1 MTSAGVPGNLNSRR
15 QAISE
20 RRLSPKFVNPCSSSL
35 NLMQEPM
42 AATATLDASSVT
54 NLAPAKPWRPRVNP
68 WIVAMTVTLATF
80 MEVLDSSIA
89 NVALPHIA
97 GGLGATQD
105 EATWVLTAYLV
116 ANAVILP
123 AGAYM
128 TTFIGRKKFYMIC
141 VALFGISSALCGLAP
156 SLPLLVF
163 FRILQGIGGGGLAPS
178 EQAILADTF
187 PPEKRGQAFAM
198 YGLAV
203 VVAPAIGPTL
213 GGWITDNYDW
223 RWIFF
228 LNVPICLISLF
239 LTSRIVEDPP
249 YVHEQV
255 RKSQQGGIKLDF
267 LGFGLLG
274 LTFGSLEFILDKG
287 QEDDWFSSNLI
298 TFFVITMVVCFVLMI
313 WWELKQL
320 REGNRPIV
328 NLTLFKRRSFAISF
342 CLMFVLGFSLYGTTI
357 LIPQFV
363 QTLLGYTAELAGLVL
378 SPAGFMM
385 MAMMPV
391 VGILSSKVD
400 PRKLIGYGFIMLTL
414 SLVDLHTLNLG
425 VSYGRLVF
433 LRVFQAS
440 GLAFLFIPI
449 NTIAYVGVK
458 QSENNDVS
466 GLTNLARN
474 IGGSCGTAFVATML
488 TRRTA
493 AHETNLVRNLTPA
506 NNAFNAQVNALKGL
520 FGHGDQ
526 AIHAAQANIYNQL
539 HRQAGMLA
547 YLDIIQYLAVFCAC
561 MLPLL
566 FLIPRPPKNASP
578 SAGH

>member
-1 MTSAGVPGNLNSRR
+1 
-15 QAISE
+15 
-20 RRLSPKFVNPCSSSL
+20 
-35 NLMQEPM
+35 M
-42 AATATLDASSVT
+42 ASTTLDLPGDQFPEQPSQTTA
-54 NLAPAKPWRPRVNP
+54 APQVAWKPSINP

-80 MEVLDSSIA
+80 MEVLDTSIA

-97 GGLGATQD
+97 GGLGSTQD

-163 FRILQGIGGGGLAPS
+163 FRILQGMGGGGLAPS

-228 LNVPICLISLF
+228 LNIPICILSLF

-249 YVHEQV
+249 WVADQV
-255 RKSQQGGIKLDF
+255 KEAQKGGIRLDF

-287 QEDDWFSSNLI
+287 QEDDWFASKII
-298 TFFVITMVVCFVLMI
+298 TFFIVTMVVAFFTML
-313 WWELKQL
+313 WWELRML
-320 REGNRPIV
+320 RTGHRPIV
-328 NLTLFKRRSFAISF
+328 NLTLFKRRNFAISF
-342 CLMFVLGFSLYGTTI
+342 FLMFVLGFSLYGTTI

-363 QTLLGYTAELAGLVL
+363 QTLLGYTAELAGMVL

-400 PRKLIGYGFIMLTL
+400 PRKLIGYGFTMLTL
-414 SLVDLHTLNLG
+414 SLITMHTMDLQI
-425 VSYGRLVF
+425 SYGRLVF
-433 LRVFQAS
+433 LRIFQAS
-440 GLAFLFIPI
+440 GMAFLFIPI
-449 NTIAYVGVK
+449 NMISYIGVK

-474 IGGSCGTAFVATML
+474 VGGSCGTAFVATML
-488 TRRTA
+488 TRLSA
-493 AHETNLVRNLTPA
+493 AHETHMIRNLTPGNPA
-506 NNAFNAQVNALKGL
+506 YIDQIKQLKGV
-520 FGHGDQ
+520 FGG
-526 AIHAAQANIYNQL
+526 HAGGNPMVGTGVHTAQAYLYNQL

-547 YLDIIQYLAVFCAC
+547 YLDIIQYLAIFCAC
-561 MLPLL
+561 MLPLI
-566 FLIPRPPKNASP
+566 FLIPKPPKGVSA

>member
-1 MTSAGVPGNLNSRR
+1 
-15 QAISE
+15 
-20 RRLSPKFVNPCSSSL
+20 
-35 NLMQEPM
+35 M
-42 AATATLDASSVT
+42 ASTTLDLPGSQLPEQTKEQTAASH
-54 NLAPAKPWRPRVNP
+54 AAWKPRINP

-80 MEVLDSSIA
+80 MEVLDTSIA

-141 VALFGISSALCGLAP
+141 VMLFGISSALCGLAP

-163 FRILQGIGGGGLAPS
+163 FRILQGMGGGGLAPS

-228 LNVPICLISLF
+228 LNVPICLLSLF

-249 YVHEQV
+249 WVGDQV
-255 RKSQQGGIKLDF
+255 KEAQKGGIRLDLF
-267 LGFGLLG
+267 GFALLG
-274 LTFGSLEFILDKG
+274 LTFGSLEFVLDKG
-287 QEDDWFSSNLI
+287 QEDDWFASKLI
-298 TFFVITMVVCFVLMI
+298 TFFIVTMVVAFIAMI
-313 WWELKQL
+313 WWELKML
-320 REGNRPIV
+320 REGHRPII
-328 NLTLFKRRSFAISF
+328 NLTLFKRRNFAISF
-342 CLMFVLGFSLYGTTI
+342 ALMFVLGFSLYGTTI

-363 QTLLGYTAELAGLVL
+363 QTLLGYTAELAGMVL

-400 PRKLIGYGFIMLTL
+400 PRKLIGYGFTMLTL
-414 SLVDLHTLNLG
+414 ALIMMHTMDLNI
-425 VSYGRLVF
+425 SYGRLVF
-433 LRVFQAS
+433 LRIIQAS

-449 NTIAYVGVK
+449 NMISYIGVK

-474 IGGSCGTAFVATML
+474 VGGSCGTAFVATML
-488 TRRTA
+488 TRLTA
-493 AHETNLVRNLTPA
+493 THETHMIRNLTPG
-506 NNAFNAQVNALKGL
+506 NPAFVDQIKRLKESFG
-520 FGHGDQ
+520 GHGGGNPMVGQ
-526 AIHAAQANIYNQL
+526 GVHTAQAYIYNQM

-547 YLDIIQYLAVFCAC
+547 YLDIIQFMAIFCAC

-566 FLIPRPPKNASP
+566 FFIPKPPKNASP

>member
-1 MTSAGVPGNLNSRR
+1 
-15 QAISE
+15 
-20 RRLSPKFVNPCSSSL
+20 
-35 NLMQEPM
+35 
-42 AATATLDASSVT
+42 
-54 NLAPAKPWRPRVNP
+54 
-68 WIVAMTVTLATF
+68 MTVTLATF

-105 EATWVLTAYLV
+105 EATWVLTSYLV

-156 SLPLLVF
+156 SLPILVF
-163 FRILQGIGGGGLAPS
+163 CRILQGIGGGGLAPS

-213 GGWITDNYDW
+213 GGYITDNFDW

-228 LNVPICLISLF
+228 LNVPICLVSLF

-249 YVHEQV
+249 YVKKQV
-255 RKSQQGGIKLDF
+255 ELSKKGGIKLDF

-287 QEDDWFSSNLI
+287 QEDDWLASKLI
-298 TFFVITMVVCFVLMI
+298 TFFVVTMVLAFIAMI

-320 REGNRPIV
+320 RVGNRPIV
-328 NLTLFKRRSFAISF
+328 NLTLFKRRNFAISF
-342 CLMFVLGFSLYGTTI
+342 VLMFVLGFTLYGSTI

-363 QTLLGYTAELAGLVL
+363 QTLLGYTAELAGMVL
-378 SPAGFMM
+378 SPAGLMM

-391 VGILSSKVD
+391 VGFLVGKVD
-400 PRKLIGYGFIMLTL
+400 PRKLIAFGFLLLTT
-414 SLVDLHTLNLG
+414 SLLKMHSLNLG
-425 VSYGRLVF
+425 VSYGYLVL
-433 LRVFQAS
+433 LRIFQAS

-449 NTIAYVGVK
+449 NTIAYIGVK

-493 AHETNLVRNLTPA
+493 AHETNMIRNLTSG
-506 NNAFNAQVNALKGL
+506 NQSFIDQVSRLKGS
-520 FGHGDQ
+520 FGGHSGGNIMDGPGV
-526 AIHAAQANIYNQL
+526 HTAQAYIYNQM

-547 YLDIIQYLAVFCAC
+547 YLDIILSLAIFCAC

-566 FLIPRPPKNASP
+566 FFIPRPPKHASP

>member
-1 MTSAGVPGNLNSRR
+1 M
-15 QAISE
+15 
-20 RRLSPKFVNPCSSSL
+20 
-35 NLMQEPM
+35 
-42 AATATLDASSVT
+42 ATATVQLDQTNAPRASEVER
-54 NLAPAKPWRPRVNP
+54 PWRPRINP

-105 EATWVLTAYLV
+105 EATWVLTSYLV

-141 VALFGISSALCGLAP
+141 VALFGISSMLCGIAP
-156 SLPLLVF
+156 SLPILVF
-163 FRILQGIGGGGLAPS
+163 CRILQGIGGGGLAPS

-203 VVAPAIGPTL
+203 VCAPAIGPTL

-228 LNVPICLISLF
+228 LNVPICIISLF

-249 YVHEQV
+249 WVAKQV
-255 RKSQQGGIKLDF
+255 EESKKGGIKLDF

-287 QEDDWFSSNLI
+287 QEDDWFASKLI
-298 TFFVITMVVCFVLMI
+298 VFFVTLMVTSFIFMI
-313 WWELKQL
+313 WWELKML
-320 REGNRPIV
+320 REKNRPIV
-328 NLTLFKRRSFAISF
+328 NLTLFKRRNFSVSFL
-342 CLMFVLGFSLYGTTI
+342 LMFVLGFSLYGTTI

-378 SPAGFMM
+378 SPAGLMM
-385 MAMMPV
+385 MCMMPV
-391 VGILSSKVD
+391 VGFLSSKVD
-400 PRKLIGYGFIMLTL
+400 PRKLIAFGFFLLTV
-414 SLVDLHTLNLG
+414 SLITMHSMDLNI
-425 VSYGRLVF
+425 SYGRLVF
-433 LRVFQAS
+433 LRCFQAS

-449 NTIAYVGVK
+449 NTIAYIGVK
-458 QSENNDVS
+458 QSESNDVS

-488 TRRTA
+488 TRRSA
-493 AHETNLVRNLTPA
+493 AHETNMVRNLTTG
-506 NNAFNAQVNALKGL
+506 NQAFMNQIDKLKGS
-520 FGHGDQ
+520 FGGHGGSGNPMVGSGV
-526 AIHAAQANIYNQL
+526 HTAQAYIYNQL
-539 HRQAGMLA
+539 HRQSGMLA
-547 YLDIIQYLAVFCAC
+547 YLDIIQVMAIFCAC
-561 MLPLL
+561 MLPVL
-566 FLIPRPPKNASP
+566 FLIPKPPKNVDP

>member
-1 MTSAGVPGNLNSRR
+1 M
-15 QAISE
+15 
-20 RRLSPKFVNPCSSSL
+20 
-35 NLMQEPM
+35 
-42 AATATLDASSVT
+42 ATATVELPSNPINTGDAST
-54 NLAPAKPWRPRVNP
+54 LAAPAVWRPRVNP
-68 WIVAMTVTLATF
+68 WVVAMTVTLATF

-141 VALFGISSALCGLAP
+141 VAMFGISSALCGIAP
-156 SLPLLVF
+156 TLPLLVF
-163 FRILQGIGGGGLAPS
+163 FRVLQGIGGGGLAPS

-203 VVAPAIGPTL
+203 VCAPAIGPTL
-213 GGWITDNYDW
+213 GGYITDNFDW
-223 RWIFF
+223 RWIFY
-228 LNVPICLISLF
+228 LNIPICLLSLY
-239 LTSRIVEDPP
+239 LTNKIVEDPP
-249 YVHEQV
+249 FI
-255 RKSQQGGIKLDF
+255 RKEVERNQREGIRLDL
-267 LGFGLLG
+267 LGFGLVG
-274 LTFGSLEFILDKG
+274 ITFGSLEFLLDKG
-287 QEDDWFSSNLI
+287 QEDDWFASRLI
-298 TFFVITMVVCFVLMI
+298 TFFCVAMVVGFVTLI
-313 WWELKQL
+313 WWELKLL
-320 REGNRPIV
+320 REGKKPLL

-342 CLMFVLGFSLYGTTI
+342 TLMFVLGFSLYGTTI

-363 QTLLGYTAELAGLVL
+363 QTLLGYTAELAGKVL

-391 VGILSSKVD
+391 VGVLSGKVD

-414 SLVDLHTLNLG
+414 SLFYMSKLNLQL
-425 VSYGRLVF
+425 SYGQLVF
-433 LRVFQAS
+433 MRCFQAS

-449 NTIAYVGVK
+449 NTIAYIGVK
-458 QSENNDVS
+458 QTESNDVS

-474 IGGSCGTAFVATML
+474 IGGSAGTAFMATML

-493 AHETNLVRNLTPA
+493 AHE
-506 NNAFNAQVNALKGL
+506 NAMSRFFTSGSQVFVDRAKMFAGMFKSGNGAGPEGGGPSQGALHAG
-520 FGHGDQ
+520 Q
-526 AIHAAQANIYNQL
+526 AFIYNQL
-539 HRQAGMLA
+539 HRQSATLA
-547 YLDIIQYLAVFCAC
+547 YIDIIEYLAVFCAF
-561 MLPLL
+561 MIPLL
-566 FLIPRPPKNASP
+566 FFIPRPAKNAAA

>member
-1 MTSAGVPGNLNSRR
+1 MAAASVLD
-15 QAISE
+15 
-20 RRLSPKFVNPCSSSL
+20 LSPEIP
-35 NLMQEPM
+35 
-42 AATATLDASSVT
+42 AAAE
-54 NLAPAKPWRPRVNP
+54 KPWRPRINP

-89 NVALPHIA
+89 NVSLPHIA

-141 VALFGISSALCGLAP
+141 VALFGISSAMCGLAP
-156 SLPLLVF
+156 TLPILVF
-163 FRILQGIGGGGLAPS
+163 CRVLQGIGGGGLAPS

-203 VVAPAIGPTL
+203 VCAPAIGPTL
-213 GGWITDNYDW
+213 GGYITDNFDW
-223 RWIFF
+223 RWIFY

-249 YVHEQV
+249 YVKTQV
-255 RKSQQGGIKLDF
+255 AKTQREGIKLDF
-267 LGFGLLG
+267 LGFGLLA
-274 LTFGSLEFILDKG
+274 LTFGSLEFVLDKG
-287 QEDDWFSSNLI
+287 QEDDWFGSKI
-298 TFFVITMVVCFVLMI
+298 IAFFIAACVVAFAAMI
-313 WWELKQL
+313 WWELKEL
-320 REGNRPIV
+320 REGKRPIL
-328 NLTLFKRRSFAISF
+328 NLTLFKRRNFAISF
-342 CLMFVLGFSLYGTTI
+342 VLMFVLGFSLYGTTI

-378 SPAGFMM
+378 SPAGLMM
-385 MAMMPV
+385 MCMMPV
-391 VGILSSKVD
+391 VGFLSGKVD
-400 PRKLIGYGFIMLTL
+400 PRKLIGFGFLNLTL
-414 SLVDLHTLNLG
+414 SLLWMANLNLQL
-425 VSYGRLVF
+425 SYNQLVF
-433 LRVFQAS
+433 MRIFQAS

-449 NTIAYVGVK
+449 NTIAYIGVK

-474 IGGSCGTAFVATML
+474 IGGSSGTAFMATML

-493 AHETNLVRNLTPA
+493 AHESSAVRDLTPA
-506 NNAFNAQVNALKGL
+506 NPGYRAWLHSLQGAFKGGNGTAPPVAGGIA
-520 FGHGDQ
+520 GHGGGGG
-526 AIHAAQANIYNQL
+526 ASFGATHAAQAYIYNML
-539 HRQAGMLA
+539 HRQAATLA
-547 YLDIIQYLAVFCAC
+547 YVDIIRYLTIFCAA
-561 MLPLL
+561 MIPLL
-566 FLIPRPPKNASP
+566 FFLPKPPKNARG

>member
-1 MTSAGVPGNLNSRR
+1 
-15 QAISE
+15 
-20 RRLSPKFVNPCSSSL
+20 
-35 NLMQEPM
+35 M
-42 AATATLDASSVT
+42 AASTIELPDAR
-54 NLAPAKPWRPRVNP
+54 PADAQSTIERPWRPSVNP

-116 ANAVILP
+116 ANAIILP

-156 SLPLLVF
+156 SLPILIFCRV
-163 FRILQGIGGGGLAPS
+163 LQGVGGGGLAPS

-187 PPEKRGQAFAM
+187 PPAKRGQAFAM

-203 VVAPAIGPTL
+203 VCAPAIGPTL
-213 GGWITDNYDW
+213 GGYITDNFDW

-228 LNVPICLISLF
+228 INVPICLISLF

-249 YVHEQV
+249 YVKEQV
-255 RKSQQGGIKLDF
+255 AKSKKGGIKLDF

-274 LTFGSLEFILDKG
+274 LTFGSLEFVLDKG
-287 QEDDWFSSNLI
+287 QEDDWFSSHLI
-298 TFFVITMVVCFVLMI
+298 TFFTVAAVVAFIAMI
-313 WWELKQL
+313 WWEIKQL
-320 REGNRPIV
+320 REGHRPIL
-328 NLTLFKRRSFAISF
+328 NLTLFQRRNFAISF
-342 CLMFVLGFSLYGTTI
+342 ILMFVLGFSLYGTTI
-357 LIPQFV
+357 LIPQLV

-378 SPAGFMM
+378 SPAGLMM
-385 MAMMPV
+385 MCMMPV
-391 VGILSSKVD
+391 VGFLVGRVD
-400 PRKLIGYGFIMLTL
+400 PRKLIGYGFVSLTVALVTMHTMDL
-414 SLVDLHTLNLG
+414 S

-433 LRVFQAS
+433 LRCFQAS

-449 NTIAYVGVK
+449 NTIAYIGVK

-474 IGGSCGTAFVATML
+474 IGGSCGTAFMATML

-493 AHETNLVRNLTPA
+493 THENNMVRNLTSG
-506 NNAFNAQVNALKGL
+506 NAAFMNQVAKLKGM
-520 FGHGDQ
+520 FGGHSSGNPMVGTGS
-526 AIHAAQANIYNQL
+526 HTAQAYIYNQL
-539 HRQAGMLA
+539 HRQASMLA
-547 YLDIIQYLAVFCAC
+547 YLDVIQYLSIFCAC

-566 FLIPRPPKNASP
+566 FFIPRPPKHVDP

>member
-1 MTSAGVPGNLNSRR
+1 MA
-15 QAISE
+15 
-20 RRLSPKFVNPCSSSL
+20 
-35 NLMQEPM
+35 
-42 AATATLDASSVT
+42 AATAIELNPTEA
-54 NLAPAKPWRPRVNP
+54 AAPWRPSINP

-89 NVALPHIA
+89 NVSLPHIA

-141 VALFGISSALCGLAP
+141 VALFGISSALCGMAP

-163 FRILQGIGGGGLAPS
+163 FRILQGAGGGGLAPS

-203 VVAPAIGPTL
+203 VCAPAIGPTL
-213 GGWITDNYDW
+213 GGYITDNFDW
-223 RWIFF
+223 RWIFY
-228 LNVPICLISLF
+228 LNVPICLLSLF

-249 YVHEQV
+249 YVKKQV
-255 RKSQQGGIKLDF
+255 AESQKGGIKLDF

-274 LTFGSLEFILDKG
+274 LTFGSLEFVLDKG
-287 QEDDWFSSNLI
+287 QEDDWFSSHLI
-298 TFFVITMVVCFVLMI
+298 AFFCVAMVVAFVLMI
-313 WWELKQL
+313 WWELRQL
-320 REGNRPIV
+320 RQGHRPIL
-328 NLTLFKRRSFAISF
+328 NLTLFQRRQFSISF
-342 CLMFVLGFSLYGTTI
+342 VLMFVLGFALYGTTI

-385 MAMMPV
+385 MCMMPV
-391 VGILSSKVD
+391 VGFLSGKVD
-400 PRKLIGYGFIMLTL
+400 PRKLIGFGFINLTL
-414 SLVDLHTLNLG
+414 SLVWMSNLNLQL
-425 VSYGRLVF
+425 SYGQLVF
-433 LRVFQAS
+433 MRMFQAS

-474 IGGSCGTAFVATML
+474 IGGSCGTAFMATML

-493 AHETNLVRNLTPA
+493 AHESSMVRNLTPA
-506 NNAFNAQVNALKGL
+506 SAGYARWLKALEGNFKAGNGQAGAKG
-520 FGHGDQ
+520 GASAGATHQ
-526 AIHAAQANIYNQL
+526 AQAYIYNML
-539 HRQAGMLA
+539 HMQSATLA
-547 YLDIIQYLAVFCAC
+547 YVDIIRYLTLFCAC
-561 MLPLL
+561 MIPLL
-566 FLIPRPPKNASP
+566 FLIPRPPKDASA

>member
-1 MTSAGVPGNLNSRR
+1 MATTTVELPGAQLPEAHESHTTV
-15 QAISE
+15 E
-20 RRLSPKFVNPCSSSL
+20 R
-35 NLMQEPM
+35 
-42 AATATLDASSVT
+42 
-54 NLAPAKPWRPRVNP
+54 PWRPRINP

-116 ANAVILP
+116 SNAIILP

-141 VALFGISSALCGLAP
+141 VALFGISSALCGFAP
-156 SLPLLVF
+156 TLPLLIF
-163 FRILQGIGGGGLAPS
+163 CRILQGIGGGGLAPS

-203 VVAPAIGPTL
+203 VCAPAIGPTL
-213 GGWITDNYDW
+213 GGYITDNFDW

-249 YVHEQV
+249 YVKAQV
-255 RKSQQGGIKLDF
+255 AKSQKGGIKLDF

-274 LTFGSLEFILDKG
+274 LTFGSLEFVLDKG
-287 QEDDWFSSNLI
+287 QEDDWFSSHLI
-298 TFFVITMVVCFVLMI
+298 AFFAVTMVVAFVVMI

-320 REGNRPIV
+320 REGHRPIL
-328 NLTLFKRRSFAISF
+328 NLTLFKRTNFAICF
-342 CLMFVLGFSLYGTTI
+342 LLMFVLGFSLYGTTI
-357 LIPQFV
+357 LIPQLV

-378 SPAGFMM
+378 SPAGLMM

-391 VGILSSKVD
+391 VGVLVGRTD
-400 PRKLIGYGFIMLTL
+400 PRKLIGFGFAILTV
-414 SLVDLHTLNLG
+414 SLITMHSMDLG

-433 LRVFQAS
+433 LRCFQAS

-449 NTIAYVGVK
+449 NTIAYIGVK

-474 IGGSCGTAFVATML
+474 IGGSCGTAFMATML

-493 AHETNLVRNLTPA
+493 THESNMVRNLTPG
-506 NNAFNAQVNALKGL
+506 NPAFMNQVAMLKGI
-520 FGHGDQ
+520 FGGKTSGNPMTGTGS
-526 AIHAAQANIYNQL
+526 HAAQAYLYNQL
-539 HRQAGMLA
+539 HRQAAMLS

-561 MLPLL
+561 MIPLL
-566 FLIPRPPKNASP
+566 FFIPRPPKHASP

>member
-1 MTSAGVPGNLNSRR
+1 
-15 QAISE
+15 
-20 RRLSPKFVNPCSSSL
+20 
-35 NLMQEPM
+35 
-42 AATATLDASSVT
+42 
-54 NLAPAKPWRPRVNP
+54 
-68 WIVAMTVTLATF
+68 
-80 MEVLDSSIA
+80 
-89 NVALPHIA
+89 
-97 GGLGATQD
+97 
-105 EATWVLTAYLV
+105 
-116 ANAVILP
+116 
-123 AGAYM
+123 M

-156 SLPLLVF
+156 SLPILVF
-163 FRILQGIGGGGLAPS
+163 CRILQGAGGGGLAPS

-213 GGWITDNYDW
+213 GGFITDRFDW

-228 LNVPICLISLF
+228 LNIPICLLSLF

-249 YVHEQV
+249 YVKKQV
-255 RKSQQGGIKLDF
+255 AESQRGGIKLDF
-267 LGFGLLG
+267 IGFALLG

-287 QEDDWFSSNLI
+287 QEDDWFASHLI
-298 TFFVITMVVCFVLMI
+298 TLFTIVCVAAFIFMI
-313 WWELKQL
+313 YWELRQL
-320 REGNRPIV
+320 RVGHRPII
-328 NLTLFKRRSFAISF
+328 NLTLFYRRNFAISF
-342 CLMFVLGFSLYGTTI
+342 LLMFVLGFALYGTTV

-378 SPAGFMM
+378 SPAGFIM

-391 VGILSSKVD
+391 VGFLSGKVD
-400 PRKLIGYGFIMLTL
+400 PRKLIAFGFVMLTSAL
-414 SLVDLHTLNLG
+414 IVMHTMNLG
-425 VSYGRLVF
+425 VSYGYLVF
-433 LRVFQAS
+433 LRIFQAS

-449 NTIAYVGVK
+449 NTIAYIGVK

-474 IGGSCGTAFVATML
+474 VGGSCGTAFMATML
-488 TRRTA
+488 LRRTA
-493 AHETNLVRNLTPA
+493 AHENSMVRNLTTA
-506 NNAFNAQVNALKGL
+506 NPAFNAQVDALKGA
-520 FGHGDQ
+520 FGHGFE
-526 AIHAAQANIYNQL
+526 AIHAAQAYIYNQL
-539 HRQAGMLA
+539 HRQAAMLA

-566 FLIPRPPKNASP
+566 FLIPRPPKNARS

>member
-1 MTSAGVPGNLNSRR
+1 MSATVIELPGAQLPEAQHSTHPVDR
-15 QAISE
+15 
-20 RRLSPKFVNPCSSSL
+20 
-35 NLMQEPM
+35 
-42 AATATLDASSVT
+42 
-54 NLAPAKPWRPRVNP
+54 PWQPRVNP

-80 MEVLDSSIA
+80 MEVLDTSIA

-116 ANAVILP
+116 ANAIILP

-141 VALFGISSALCGLAP
+141 VALFGISSALCGFAP

-163 FRILQGIGGGGLAPS
+163 FRVLQGIGGGGLAPS

-187 PPEKRGQAFAM
+187 PPVKRGQAFAM

-213 GGWITDNYDW
+213 GGYITDNFDW

-228 LNVPICLISLF
+228 LNVPICLLSLF

-249 YVHEQV
+249 WVHDQV
-255 RKSQQGGIKLDF
+255 KEAQKGGLKLDF
-267 LGFGLLG
+267 TGFALLG
-274 LTFGSLEFILDKG
+274 LTFGSLEFVLDKG
-287 QEDDWFSSNLI
+287 QEDDWFSSRII
-298 TFFVITMVVCFVLMI
+298 TFFAVTMIIAFAAMI
-313 WWELKQL
+313 WWELKQI
-320 REGNRPIV
+320 REGHRPVV
-328 NLTLFKRRSFAISF
+328 NLTLFKRRNFSISF
-342 CLMFVLGFSLYGTTI
+342 LLMFVLGFSLYGTTV

-378 SPAGFMM
+378 SPAGLMM

-391 VGILSSKVD
+391 VGFLSSKVD
-400 PRKLIGYGFIMLTL
+400 PRKLIGFGFTMLTL
-414 SLVDLHTLNLG
+414 ALILMHTMDLNI
-425 VSYGRLVF
+425 SYGRLVF
-433 LRVFQAS
+433 LRIFQAS

-449 NTIAYVGVK
+449 NMIAYIGVK

-474 IGGSCGTAFVATML
+474 VGGSCGTAFVAVTL
-488 TRRTA
+488 TRLTA
-493 AHETNLVRNLTPA
+493 SHETNMIRNLTPG
-506 NNAFNAQVNALKGL
+506 NPAFIERVKALKPM
-520 FGHGDQ
+520 FGGSHGGGGNPMTG
-526 AIHAAQANIYNQL
+526 AGSHSAQAYIYNL
-539 HRQAGMLA
+539 MHRQAGMLA
-547 YLDIIQYLAVFCAC
+547 YLDIIQTLAIFCAC

-566 FLIPRPPKNASP
+566 FLIPKPPKHMSP
-578 SAGH
+578 GGGH

>member
-1 MTSAGVPGNLNSRR
+1 MS
-15 QAISE
+15 
-20 RRLSPKFVNPCSSSL
+20 
-35 NLMQEPM
+35 
-42 AATATLDASSVT
+42 ATAIELPGAQLSDAHHKDHAHSVDR
-54 NLAPAKPWRPRVNP
+54 PWRPSVNP

-80 MEVLDSSIA
+80 MEVLDTSIA

-116 ANAVILP
+116 ANAIILP

-163 FRILQGIGGGGLAPS
+163 FRVLQGVGGGGLAPS

-187 PPEKRGQAFAM
+187 PPAKRGQAFAM

-213 GGWITDNYDW
+213 GGYITDNFDW

-228 LNVPICLISLF
+228 LNVPICLLSLF

-249 YVHEQV
+249 WVKTQV
-255 RKSQQGGIKLDF
+255 AESQRGGIKLDM
-267 LGFGLLG
+267 LGFGLLA
-274 LTFGSLEFILDKG
+274 LTFGSLEFVLDKG
-287 QEDDWFSSNLI
+287 QEDDWFSSKLI
-298 TFFVITMVVCFVLMI
+298 TFFVVTMVIAFVSMI
-313 WWELKQL
+313 WWELRQL
-320 REGNRPIV
+320 RTGHRPIV
-328 NLTLFKRRSFAISF
+328 NLTLFKRRNFSISF
-342 CLMFVLGFSLYGTTI
+342 LLMFVLGFSLYGTTI

-391 VGILSSKVD
+391 VGFLSSKVD
-400 PRKLIGYGFIMLTL
+400 PRKLIGYGFTMLTL
-414 SLVDLHTLNLG
+414 ALILMHTMDLN

-433 LRVFQAS
+433 LRIIQAS

-449 NTIAYVGVK
+449 NMIAYIGVK

-474 IGGSCGTAFVATML
+474 VGGSVGTAFVATML
-488 TRRTA
+488 TRLSA
-493 AHETNLVRNLTPA
+493 AHETNMTRNLTTG
-506 NNAFNAQVNALKGL
+506 NQAFVEQVRMLKGV
-520 FGHGDQ
+520 FGNSHRSGGDPFVGSGSHQ
-526 AIHAAQANIYNQL
+526 AQAYVYNML

-547 YLDIIQYLAVFCAC
+547 YLDIIQTLAIFCAC

-566 FLIPRPPKNASP
+566 FFIPKPPKHASP

>member
-1 MTSAGVPGNLNSRR
+1 
-15 QAISE
+15 
-20 RRLSPKFVNPCSSSL
+20 
-35 NLMQEPM
+35 
-42 AATATLDASSVT
+42 
-54 NLAPAKPWRPRVNP
+54 
-68 WIVAMTVTLATF
+68 MTVTLATF

-156 SLPLLVF
+156 TLPLLVF

-213 GGWITDNYDW
+213 GGYITDNFDW
-223 RWIFF
+223 RWIFY
-228 LNVPICLISLF
+228 LNIPICLLSLY
-239 LTSRIVEDPP
+239 LTHRIVEDPP
-249 YVHEQV
+249 FI
-255 RKSQQGGIKLDF
+255 RKEVERNQREGIRLDL
-267 LGFGLLG
+267 LGFGLVG
-274 LTFGSLEFILDKG
+274 VTFGSLEFILDKG
-287 QEDDWFSSNLI
+287 QEDDWFASHLI
-298 TFFVITMVVCFVLMI
+298 TFFTVAMVVAFVLLI
-313 WWELKQL
+313 WWELKLL
-320 REGNRPIV
+320 RDGKKPLL
-328 NLTLFKRRSFAISF
+328 NLTLFTRRSFAISF
-342 CLMFVLGFSLYGTTI
+342 ILMFVLGFSLYGTTI

-363 QTLLGYTAELAGLVL
+363 QTLLGYTAELAGKVL

-391 VGILSSKVD
+391 VGVLSGKVD
-400 PRKLIGYGFIMLTL
+400 PRKLLAYGFLMLTL
-414 SLVDLHTLNLG
+414 SLFYMSKLNLG
-425 VSYGRLVF
+425 LSYGQLVF
-433 LRVFQAS
+433 MRCFQAS

-449 NTIAYVGVK
+449 NTLAYVGVK
-458 QSENNDVS
+458 PTESNDVS

-474 IGGSCGTAFVATML
+474 IGGSAGTAFMATML

-493 AHETNLVRNLTPA
+493 AHESVMSRSFTSTSPA
-506 NNAFNAQVNALKGL
+506 FMSRARALAQFFAGGNGAKPAGGGPSQGALHMGQAFL
-520 FGHGDQ
+520 
-526 AIHAAQANIYNQL
+526 YNQL
-539 HRQAGMLA
+539 HRQAATLA
-547 YLDIIQYLAVFCAC
+547 YVDIIEYLSVFCAL

-566 FLIPRPPKNASP
+566 LFIPKPPKNAAM

>member
-1 MTSAGVPGNLNSRR
+1 M
-15 QAISE
+15 
-20 RRLSPKFVNPCSSSL
+20 
-35 NLMQEPM
+35 
-42 AATATLDASSVT
+42 ATLVESPVTVVVADAGAAPPSHPLVEAAA
-54 NLAPAKPWRPRVNP
+54 APAANP
-68 WIVAMTVTLATF
+68 WIAAISVMLATF

-116 ANAVILP
+116 ANAIILP

-156 SLPLLVF
+156 TLPLLVF
-163 FRILQGIGGGGLAPS
+163 CRILQGIGGGGLAPS

-203 VVAPAIGPTL
+203 VCAPAIGPTL
-213 GGWITDNYDW
+213 GGYITDNFDW

-228 LNVPICLISLF
+228 LNVPICILSLF

-249 YVHEQV
+249 YVKKQV
-255 RKSQQGGIKLDF
+255 KESQKGGIKLDF
-267 LGFGLLG
+267 LGFGLLA

-287 QEDDWFSSNLI
+287 QEDDWFSSHLI
-298 TFFVITMVVCFVLMI
+298 LFFAIAMVVAFILMI

-320 REGNRPIV
+320 REGHRPIL
-328 NLTLFKRRSFAISF
+328 NLTLFKRRQFAISF
-342 CLMFVLGFSLYGTTI
+342 ILMFVLGFALYGTTI

-363 QTLLGYTAELAGLVL
+363 QTLLGYTAELAGKVL

-391 VGILSSKVD
+391 VGLLSGKVD
-400 PRKLIGYGFIMLTL
+400 PRKLIGYGFFMLTI
-414 SLVDLHTLNLG
+414 SLVYMANLNLQL
-425 VSYGRLVF
+425 SYGQLVIM
-433 LRVFQAS
+433 RMFQAS

-474 IGGSCGTAFVATML
+474 IGGSCGTAFMATML
-488 TRRTA
+488 LRRTA
-493 AHETNLVRNLTPA
+493 AHETNMVRNLQTGNQGFNDQVKSMA
-506 NNAFNAQVNALKGL
+506 GAFKPGNGTGV
-520 FGHGDQ
+520 HGDPSFGAMHQ
-526 AIHAAQANIYNQL
+526 AQGFFYNQM
-539 HRQAGMLA
+539 HRQAATLG
-547 YLDIIQYLAVFCAC
+547 YVDIIRDLSIFCAC
-561 MLPLL
+561 MIPLL
-566 FLIPRPPKNASP
+566 FFIPRPPKHVEM
-578 SAGH
+578 GH

>member
-1 MTSAGVPGNLNSRR
+1 
-15 QAISE
+15 
-20 RRLSPKFVNPCSSSL
+20 
-35 NLMQEPM
+35 
-42 AATATLDASSVT
+42 
-54 NLAPAKPWRPRVNP
+54 
-68 WIVAMTVTLATF
+68 MTVTLATF

-116 ANAVILP
+116 ANAIILP

-141 VALFGISSALCGLAP
+141 VALFGISSALCGFAP
-156 SLPLLVF
+156 TLPLLVF
-163 FRILQGIGGGGLAPS
+163 CRILQGIGGGGLAPS

-203 VVAPAIGPTL
+203 VCAPAIGPTL
-213 GGWITDNYDW
+213 GGYITDNFDW

-228 LNVPICLISLF
+228 LNVPICILSLF

-249 YVHEQV
+249 WVEKQV
-255 RKSQQGGIKLDF
+255 KESQKGGIKLDF

-274 LTFGSLEFILDKG
+274 LTFGSLEFVLDKG
-287 QEDDWFSSNLI
+287 QEDDWFSSHLI
-298 TFFVITMVVCFVLMI
+298 MFFVAVMVIAFIVMI

-320 REGNRPIV
+320 RDGHRPIL
-328 NLTLFKRRSFAISF
+328 NLTLFTRRQFAISF
-342 CLMFVLGFSLYGTTI
+342 ALMFVLGFSLYGTTI

-363 QTLLGYTAELAGLVL
+363 QTLMGYTAELAGKVL

-391 VGILSSKVD
+391 VGFLSGKVD
-400 PRKLIGYGFIMLTL
+400 PRKLIGYGFTMLTL
-414 SLVDLHTLNLG
+414 SLLYMCNLNLQL
-425 VSYGRLVF
+425 SYGQLVIM
-433 LRVFQAS
+433 RMFQAS

-458 QSENNDVS
+458 QSESNDVS

-474 IGGSCGTAFVATML
+474 IGGSCGTAFMATML

-493 AHETNLVRNLTPA
+493 AHESNMVRNLQSGSQG
-506 NNAFNAQVNALKGL
+506 FNAQVQSMAGSFKAGNGTGVKGGPMGGAS
-520 FGHGDQ
+520 FG
-526 AIHAAQANIYNQL
+526 AIHQAQGYIYNQM
-539 HRQAGMLA
+539 HRQAANLA
-547 YLDIIQYLAVFCAC
+547 YVDIIRDLAVFCAC
-561 MLPLL
+561 MIPLL
-566 FLIPRPPKNASP
+566 FFIPRPPKHVQ
-578 SAGH
+578 AGH

>member
-1 MTSAGVPGNLNSRR
+1 
-15 QAISE
+15 
-20 RRLSPKFVNPCSSSL
+20 
-35 NLMQEPM
+35 M
-42 AATATLDASSVT
+42 AATLVELPEAQLSEAHKSEHHPEVER
-54 NLAPAKPWRPRVNP
+54 PWRPRVNP

-116 ANAVILP
+116 ANAIILP

-141 VALFGISSALCGLAP
+141 VALFGISSALCGFAP
-156 SLPLLVF
+156 SLPILIF
-163 FRILQGIGGGGLAPS
+163 CRILQGVGGGGLAPS

-203 VVAPAIGPTL
+203 VCAPAIGPTL
-213 GGWITDNYDW
+213 GGYITDNFDW

-249 YVHEQV
+249 WVKKQVEQ
-255 RKSQQGGIKLDF
+255 SQKGGIKLDF

-287 QEDDWFSSNLI
+287 QEDDWFSSKLI
-298 TFFVITMVVCFVLMI
+298 TFFAVAMVVAFIAMI

-320 REGNRPIV
+320 RDGHRPIL
-328 NLTLFKRRSFAISF
+328 NLTLFKRRNFSISF
-342 CLMFVLGFSLYGTTI
+342 LLMFVLGFSLYGTTI

-378 SPAGFMM
+378 SPAGMM
-385 MAMMPV
+385 MMCMMPV
-391 VGILSSKVD
+391 VGILVGKVD
-400 PRKLIGYGFIMLTL
+400 PRKLIAYGFVMLTL
-414 SLVDLHTLNLG
+414 SLITMHTLNLG
-425 VSYGRLVF
+425 VSYGYLVF
-433 LRVFQAS
+433 VRCFQAS

-449 NTIAYVGVK
+449 NTISYIGVK

-474 IGGSCGTAFVATML
+474 IGGSVGTAFVATML

-493 AHETNLVRNLTPA
+493 NHETHMVRNLTSG
-506 NNAFNAQVNALKGL
+506 NQAFMNRIAKLKGM
-520 FGHGDQ
+520 FGGHTSGNPMTG
-526 AIHAAQANIYNQL
+526 AGSHTAQAYLYNEL
-539 HRQAGMLA
+539 HRQASMLA
-547 YLDIIQYLAVFCAC
+547 YLDIIQYMAVFCAC

-566 FLIPRPPKNASP
+566 FFIPRPPKHASP